1 MAAGAGARVTLV
13 AGPVHLPTPIGVDR
27 IDVESAEE
35 MAARVKQ
42 ALPADIA
49 FMVAAVADWKSSH
62 VANEKMKK
70 RGSAPPALILSENPD
85 ILATVASGRN
95 RPKLLIGFAAET
107 ENLLENATAKRKRKG
122 ADWIIANDV
131 TDGGD
136 GGVMGGDS
144 NRVEIVTENGIETLE
159 PMSKTDVARELVRRA
174 ADALGAARDD
184 SDD

>member
-1 MAAGAGARVTLV
+1 MYL
-13 AGPVHLPTPIGVDR
+13 
-27 IDVESAEE
+27 
-35 MAARVKQ
+35 
-42 ALPADIA
+42 
-49 FMVAAVADWKSSH
+49 
-62 VANEKMKK
+62 
-70 RGSAPPALILSENPD
+70 LIPLQ
-85 ILATVASGRN
+85 
-95 RPKLLIGFAAET
+95 LIGFAAET
-107 ENLLENATAKRKRKG
+107 EDLLENATAKRKRKG